1 MSMSSQSLLC
11 MDPTGFHRLAYTEW
25 EGPPGARTVIC
36 AHGLTRTGRDFDVL
50 AEALSRDF
58 RVICPDMAG
67 RGQSDWL
74 EPPNAYGLPIYL
86 TDVAQLVARLCVE
99 EIIWIGTSMGGLI
112 GMMLAA
118 RPRTPI
124 KRLVMNDIGPVMA
137 KEGIERIATYVGA
150 DPSFPDLTALEAY
163 MREVSASFG
172 VLSAGQWRHM
182 AVHSAR
188 KRPDG
193 TLGLHYDPRIAEP
206 FKGGNFGDTNF
217 WPQWDR
223 ITCPTMTLRGA
234 ESDLL
239 RASDARAM
247 TQRGPRSGLIEF
259 AGIGHAPAL
268 MSGDQVA
275 AVQAFLTG

>member
-1 MSMSSQSLLC
+1 MSMLSQSLMCL
-11 MDPTGFHRLAYTEW
+11 DSSGFHRLAYTEW
-25 EGPPGARTVIC
+25 AGPAGARTVIC
-36 AHGLTRTGRDFDVL
+36 AHGLTRNGRDFDVL

-58 RVICPDMAG
+58 RVVCPDMAG

-74 EPPNAYGLPIYL
+74 DPPGVYAFPLYL
-86 TDVAQLVARLCVE
+86 NDVAQLIARLGVDE
-99 EIIWIGTSMGGLI
+99 VLWVGTSMGGLI
-112 GMMLAA
+112 GMFLAA
-118 RPRTPI
+118 MPRTPI
-124 KRLVMNDIGPVMA
+124 KRLLMNDIGPVMA
-137 KEGIERIATYVGA
+137 KEGIERIATYAGK
-150 DPSFPDLTALEAY
+150 DPSFPDLAALEAY
-163 MREVSASFG
+163 LREVAASFG
-172 VLSAGQWRHM
+172 ALSAGQWRHM

-206 FKGGNFGDTNF
+206 FKVGKFGDSNF

-223 ITCPTMTLRGA
+223 ITCPTMTFRGA

-239 RASDARAM
+239 RAADARAM

-259 AGIGHAPAL
+259 AGVGHAPAL
-268 MSGDQVA
+268 MSGDQIA